1 MECVYQKE
9 NKQLIIRLNEEID
22 HHLAEKIR
30 RRVDYEV
37 QRYIPKKVVFD
48 FTCVNFMDSAGI
60 GLIIGRY
67 KLVTMLGGVL
77 TIKGAN
83 NNVKKILEMSG
94 ILKLVQLE
102 EIRQAI

>member
-9 NKQLIIRLNEEID
+9 DKQLIIRLTEEID

-77 TIKGAN
+77 TIRGAN

-102 EIRQAI
+102 EIKQAI